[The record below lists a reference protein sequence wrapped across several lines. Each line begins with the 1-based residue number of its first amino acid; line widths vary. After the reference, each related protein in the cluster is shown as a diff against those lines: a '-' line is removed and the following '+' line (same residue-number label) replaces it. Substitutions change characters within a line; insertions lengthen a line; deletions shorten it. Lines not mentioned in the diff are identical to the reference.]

1 MINILNLFDRKD
13 KLNLFFLLLLFIASG
28 VIEVL
33 GIASVAPFIALL
45 TKPEY
50 LINNQLYMSII
61 NAYELTNLD
70 ATVLMGSLVIVLFA
84 TSNIIT
90 AYTLWKT
97 VSFTAS
103 QQHKISMIVMKKY
116 LYQPYEFYTKNSSSY
131 LSKNILHETTVI
143 CELVILPSLQFVSK
157 CAIVASV
164 SVFLLYINYQI
175 FIGTIMILA
184 IIYILIYSKIKTLLL
199 NYGKNKV
206 LMNKDKY

>member
-50 LINNQLYMSII
+50 LINNQLYISII

-70 ATVLMGSLVIVLFA
+70 ATILMGSLVIVLFA
-84 TSNIIT
+84 TSNIVT

-97 VSFTAS
+97 VSFTAL
-103 QQHKISMIVMKKY
+103 QQHKISMIVM
-116 LYQPYEFYTKNSSSY
+116 
-131 LSKNILHETTVI
+131 
-143 CELVILPSLQFVSK
+143 
-157 CAIVASV
+157 
-164 SVFLLYINYQI
+164 
-175 FIGTIMILA
+175 
-184 IIYILIYSKIKTLLL
+184 ILIT
-199 NYGKNKV
+199 
-206 LMNKDKY
+206 